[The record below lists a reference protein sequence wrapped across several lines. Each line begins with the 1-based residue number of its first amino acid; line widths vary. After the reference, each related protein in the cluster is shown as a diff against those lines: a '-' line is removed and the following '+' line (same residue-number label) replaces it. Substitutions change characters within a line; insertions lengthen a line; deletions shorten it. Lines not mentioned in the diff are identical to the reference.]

1 MALQVRRQRSL
12 RSHVEHRQLP
22 NRDTL
27 SGMFSIVRWFSPS
40 RSCRKNYLIR
50 AGTTDCAQL
59 SGNDPWELTAA
70 SWTGIVFRRTDAS
83 SNMVGLFVAI
93 WLDCDNIFL
102 AIFEHNRNTRS
113 QFFSQTHFTS
123 VNSGMWY
130 STLLTVQ
137 NLTGRCRTV
146 MKMCK
151 LCHVWVNIK
160 LRCILCPKLYRLYIN
175 ATIIKQCYNFY
186 PCEQDSIRSWIMIV
200 C

>member
-1 MALQVRRQRSL
+1 M
-12 RSHVEHRQLP
+12 SHVEHRQLP

-27 SGMFSIVRWFSPS
+27 SGISLIVRWFSPS

-50 AGTTDCAQL
+50 AGTTDYAQL
-59 SGNDPWELTAA
+59 SGKDPWELTAA
-70 SWTGIVFRRTDAS
+70 SWTRIAFRRTDAS

-113 QFFSQTHFTS
+113 QIFSQTHFTS

-137 NLTGRCRTV
+137 HLICRAV
-146 MKMCK
+146 MKMWK
-151 LCHVWVNIK
+151 LCHASVTVGRDKPNTGRSVFDRSDGGLDEEEIK
-160 LRCILCPKLYRLYIN
+160 WSR
-175 ATIIKQCYNFY
+175 
-186 PCEQDSIRSWIMIV
+186 
-200 C
+200 